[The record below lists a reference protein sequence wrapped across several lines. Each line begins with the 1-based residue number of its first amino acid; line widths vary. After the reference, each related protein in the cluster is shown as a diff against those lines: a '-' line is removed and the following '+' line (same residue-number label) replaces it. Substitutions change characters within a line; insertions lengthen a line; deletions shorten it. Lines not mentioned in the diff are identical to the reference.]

1 MFNDLGLDRRHIF
14 RRKYGGAQK
23 DRAKSIGHQLIS
35 PAGTMASA
43 PLALMQRRY
52 IYRAAIQRS
61 AEIASQAFGE

>member
-1 MFNDLGLDRRHIF
+1 MTWDLIAVTFFDANMAAHKRTGV
-14 RRKYGGAQK
+14 
-23 DRAKSIGHQLIS
+23 KSIGHQLIS
-35 PAGTMASA
+35 PAGTMAGA